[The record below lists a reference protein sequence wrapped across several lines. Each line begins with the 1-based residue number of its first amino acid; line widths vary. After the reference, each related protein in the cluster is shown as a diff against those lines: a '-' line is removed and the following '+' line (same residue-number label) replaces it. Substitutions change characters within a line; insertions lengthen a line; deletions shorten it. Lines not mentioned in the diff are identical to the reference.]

1 MALGDPRSEYLNRLK
16 ARLEVVA
23 RKEREH
29 IRAGNAKLGVVVA
42 GLAMAWLSLKDRFFA
57 AWWLAVPFLIF
68 LALAIFHEQV
78 IRARGRLQR
87 AAAFYQRGIERMEDR
102 WPGKGASGER
112 FRDAKHV
119 YSDDLDI
126 FGRGSLF
133 ELLSMARTPMG
144 ERRLAGWLTSAP
156 GLSEI
161 IERQNSAAE
170 LRERLD
176 LREQLAVAGEE
187 LSPRLHPEML
197 VSWAESPRVLGHSW
211 VRGIASLLGI
221 SFVAAL
227 IFYFAT
233 ASYGPLLAV
242 VAAEAVVYA
251 AFEKKA
257 AAAIAGMSGNS
268 EGLSLLAEILRE
280 LENEHFTSP
289 RLQEIARKF
298 RGRQAPASHAIRKLA
313 QIVNW
318 IDARDSLAAHL
329 VECSL
334 LYTVQLGYAAEAWRQ
349 RWGTQTRQWIDAV
362 AEIEA
367 LLSLAAYSYEHP
379 GDPFPEFDLAE
390 DSAGSFEGEELGHPL
405 IPAAQCVRNSV
416 RLGKENSLLLIS
428 GSNMSGK
435 STLLRTVGV
444 NAVLAMAGAPIRGKS
459 LRLTPLSLGTSL
471 RTTDSLQ
478 EGRSSFYTEILRI
491 RDVFD
496 LSDAP
501 RPLLFLFDELLE
513 GTNSKDRRI
522 GSQGILETLLRRRAI
537 GMVTTHD
544 LALTEIT
551 RSLGSLVRNMHFQD
565 FVEDGKMRFDYVL
578 RDGVVTKSNALELMR
593 LIGLKV

>member
-1 MALGDPRSEYLNRLK
+1 MGDPRGEYQNRLK
-16 ARLEVVA
+16 ARLEGLA

-42 GLAMAWLSLKDRFFA
+42 GLAMAWVTLKDRFFA
-57 AWWLAVPFLIF
+57 AWWLAVPFLFF

-78 IRARGRLQR
+78 IRKRTRSER

-102 WPGKGASGER
+102 WAGKGASGER
-112 FRDAKHV
+112 FREAKHV

-144 ERRLAGWLTSAP
+144 ESRLAGWLTSAP
-156 GLSEI
+156 KISEI
-161 IERQNSAAE
+161 LERQRSAAE
-170 LRERLD
+170 LRERMD

-197 VSWAESPRVLGHSW
+197 VSWAESPRAIGQSYL
-211 VRGIASLLGI
+211 RY
-221 SFVAAL
+221 VAAVLAVCFLATL
-227 IFYFAT
+227 IFYLAT
-233 ASYGPLLAV
+233 AIYWPLLV
-242 VAAEAVVYA
+242 VI
-251 AFEKKA
+251 AFEAIVYSALQKKA
-257 AAAIAGMSGNS
+257 AAAITGMSSNS
-268 EGLSLLAEILRE
+268 DGLSLLAEILQE
-280 LENEHFTSP
+280 LENEEFTSP
-289 RLQEIARKF
+289 QLQKIARNF
-298 RGRQAPASHAIRKLA
+298 RGTHGPASHAIQKLA
-313 QIVNW
+313 RIVNW
-318 IDARDSLAAHL
+318 IDARESLGAHL
-329 VECSL
+329 AEFPL

-349 RWGTQTRQWIDAV
+349 RWGSATRQWIDAV
-362 AEIEA
+362 AELEA

-379 GDPFPEFDLAE
+379 GDPFPEFELAE
-390 DSAGSFEGEELGHPL
+390 DSAASFDGEDLGHPL

-491 RDVFD
+491 REVFD
-496 LSDAP
+496 LSEAP

-522 GSQGILETLLRRRAI
+522 GSQGILEALLGRRAI

-565 FVEDGKMRFDYVL
+565 FVEDGKMRFDYIL

>member
-1 MALGDPRSEYLNRLK
+1 MGDPCDEYQNRLK
-16 ARLEVVA
+16 ARLESAA
-23 RKEREH
+23 RLERNH
-29 IRAGNAKLGVVVA
+29 IRIGNAKLGAVVA
-42 GLAMAWLSLKDRFFA
+42 GLAVAWLSVKDRLFT
-57 AWWLAVPFLIF
+57 AWWLAVPFLVF

-78 IRARGRLQR
+78 IRARTRLER
-87 AAAFYQRGIERMEDR
+87 AAAFYRLGIERMEDR
-102 WPGKGASGER
+102 WAGKGATGER

-119 YSDDLDI
+119 YSDDLDL

-144 ERRLAGWLTSAP
+144 ESRLASWLTAAP
-156 GLSEI
+156 GISEI
-161 IERQNSAAE
+161 IDRQNSAAE
-170 LRERLD
+170 LREKLE
-176 LREQLAVAGEE
+176 LREKMAVAGEE
-187 LSPRLHPEML
+187 LSPRLDPEML
-197 VSWAESPRVLGHSW
+197 VSWTESPRAIGHAYLRS
-211 VRGIASLLGI
+211 IAALLAA
-221 SFVAAL
+221 SFVATL
-227 IFYFAT
+227 IYYFAT
-233 ASYGPLLAV
+233 ASYGPLLV
-242 VAAEAVVYA
+242 VIALEAIVYSA
-251 AFEKKA
+251 LQKKA
-257 AAAIAGMSGNS
+257 TSAITGMSSNS
-268 EGLSLLAEILRE
+268 EGLSLLAEILRK
-280 LENEHFTSP
+280 LENEEFTSP
-289 RLQEIARKF
+289 RLQEIARNF
-298 RGRQAPASHAIRKLA
+298 RGASAPAWHAIQKLA
-313 QIVNW
+313 RIVNW
-318 IDARDSLAAHL
+318 IDARESLGAHL
-329 VECSL
+329 AEFPL

-349 RWGTQTRQWIDAV
+349 RWGVQARQWIDAV
-362 AEIEA
+362 AELEA
-367 LLSLAAYSYEHP
+367 LLSLSAYSFEHP
-379 GDPFPEFDLAE
+379 ADPFPEFDLGA
-390 DSAGSFEGEELGHPL
+390 DSAAIFDGEELGHPL
-405 IPAAQCVRNSV
+405 IPSPQCVRNSV
-416 RLGKENSLLLIS
+416 QLGKESSLLLIS

-435 STLLRTVGV
+435 STLLRMVGI

-522 GSQGILETLLRRRAI
+522 GSQGILEALLGRRAI
-537 GMVTTHD
+537 GVVTTHD

-565 FVEDGKMRFDYVL
+565 FVEDGKMRFDYIL

>member
-1 MALGDPRSEYLNRLK
+1 M
-16 ARLEVVA
+16 
-23 RKEREH
+23 
-29 IRAGNAKLGVVVA
+29 
-42 GLAMAWLSLKDRFFA
+42 
-57 AWWLAVPFLIF
+57 
-68 LALAIFHEQV
+68 
-78 IRARGRLQR
+78 
-87 AAAFYQRGIERMEDR
+87 
-102 WPGKGASGER
+102 
-112 FRDAKHV
+112 
-119 YSDDLDI
+119 
-126 FGRGSLF
+126 
-133 ELLSMARTPMG
+133 
-144 ERRLAGWLTSAP
+144 
-156 GLSEI
+156 
-161 IERQNSAAE
+161 
-170 LRERLD
+170 RERLD

-187 LSPRLHPEML
+187 LSPRLHPEIL

-329 VECSL
+329 VEFPL

-522 GSQGILETLLRRRAI
+522 
-537 GMVTTHD
+537 
-544 LALTEIT
+544 
-551 RSLGSLVRNMHFQD
+551 
-565 FVEDGKMRFDYVL
+565 
-578 RDGVVTKSNALELMR
+578 
-593 LIGLKV
+593 

>member
-1 MALGDPRSEYLNRLK
+1 MRLADAGGEYRNRLN
-16 ARLEVVA
+16 ARLECVA

-29 IRAGNAKLGVVVA
+29 IRTGNAKLGVVVA
-42 GLAMAWLSLKDRFFA
+42 GLVMCWFSLKDRLFA
-57 AWWLAVPFLIF
+57 AWWLAVPFLF
-68 LALAIFHEQV
+68 FVALAIFHEQV
-78 IRARGRLQR
+78 IRVRARSER
-87 AAAFYQRGIERMEDR
+87 AAAFYRLGIERMEDR
-102 WPGKGASGER
+102 WPGKGATGER
-112 FRDAKHV
+112 FRDPKHV
-119 YSDDLDI
+119 YSEDLDL

-133 ELLSMARTPMG
+133 ELLSVARTPMG
-144 ERRLAGWLTSAP
+144 ESRLAGWLTSAP
-156 GLSEI
+156 GISEVL
-161 IERQNSAAE
+161 ERQNSAAE
-170 LRERLD
+170 LREKLD
-176 LREQLAVAGEE
+176 LREKLAIAGEE
-187 LSPRLHPEML
+187 LSPLLDPEML
-197 VSWAESPRVLGHSW
+197 VSWAESPRVLGHSF
-211 VRGIASLLGI
+211 VRIIAVLLGI
-221 SFVAAL
+221 SFVATL

-233 ASYGPLLAV
+233 ASYGPLLV
-242 VAAEAVVYA
+242 VIALESLVYA
-251 AFEKKA
+251 ALEKKA
-257 AAAIAGMSGNS
+257 VSAITGKSSNS
-268 EGLSLLAEILRE
+268 EGLSLFAEILRE
-280 LENEHFTSP
+280 LEGEEFTSP
-289 RLQEIARKF
+289 RLQEIAGKF
-298 RGRQAPASHAIRKLA
+298 RGTNKPASQAIQRLA
-313 QIVNW
+313 RIVNW
-318 IDARDSLAAHL
+318 IDARESLGAHL
-329 VECSL
+329 AEFPL
-334 LYTVQLGYAAEAWRQ
+334 LYTVQLGYAAENWRQ
-349 RWGTQTRQWIDAV
+349 RWGAHARQWIDAV
-362 AEIEA
+362 AELEA
-367 LLSLAAYSYEHP
+367 LLSLAAYSFEHS
-379 GDPFPEFDLAE
+379 GDPFPKFELAE
-390 DSAGSFEGEELGHPL
+390 DSAASFDGEELGHPL
-405 IPAAQCVRNSV
+405 IPDAQCVRNSV
-416 RLGKENSLLLIS
+416 RLGKESSLLLIS

-522 GSQGILETLLRRRAI
+522 GSQGILEALLGRRAI

-565 FVEDGKMRFDYVL
+565 FVEGGKMRFDYIL

>member
-1 MALGDPRSEYLNRLK
+1 MGDPGGEYQNRLK
-16 ARLEVVA
+16 ARLEGVA

-42 GLAMAWLSLKDRFFA
+42 GLAMAWLSLKDRFFT
-57 AWWLAVPFLIF
+57 AWWLAIPLLFF

-78 IRARGRLQR
+78 IRARTRSER
-87 AAAFYQRGIERMEDR
+87 AASFYQRGIERMEDR
-102 WPGKGASGER
+102 WAGKGASGER

-144 ERRLAGWLTSAP
+144 ENRLAGWLTSAP
-156 GLSEI
+156 EI
-161 IERQNSAAE
+161 AEVLERQGSAAE
-170 LRERLD
+170 LREKLD

-187 LSPRLHPEML
+187 LSPRLNPEML
-197 VSWAESPRVLGHSW
+197 VSWAESPRTIGQSYL
-211 VRGIASLLGI
+211 RG
-221 SFVAAL
+221 VAAVLAICFMATL

-233 ASYGPLLAV
+233 AIYGPLL
-242 VAAEAVVYA
+242 VAIALEAMVYSA
-251 AFEKKA
+251 LQKKA
-257 AAAIAGMSGNS
+257 AAAIAGMSSNS
-268 EGLSLLAEILRE
+268 EGLNLLAEILRE
-280 LENEHFTSP
+280 LENEEFTSP
-289 RLQEIARKF
+289 QLREIARKF
-298 RGRQAPASHAIRKLA
+298 RGTHAPASHAIHKLA
-313 QIVNW
+313 RIANW
-318 IDARDSLAAHL
+318 IDARESLGAHL
-329 VECSL
+329 AEFPL
-334 LYTVQLGYAAEAWRQ
+334 LYTVQLGYAAESWRQ
-349 RWGTQTRQWIDAV
+349 RWGAKTRQWVDAV
-362 AEIEA
+362 AELEA
-367 LLSLAAYSYEHP
+367 LLSLAAFSYEHP
-379 GDPFPEFDLAE
+379 GDPFPEFDVSE
-390 DSAGSFEGEELGHPL
+390 DSPPCFDGEELGHPL

-416 RLGKENSLLLIS
+416 RLGRESSLLLIS

-435 STLLRTVGV
+435 STLLRAVGV

-491 RDVFD
+491 REVFD
-496 LSDAP
+496 LSDAR

-522 GSQGILETLLRRRAI
+522 GSQGILEALLGRRAI

-565 FVEDGKMRFDYVL
+565 FVEDGKMRFDYIL